1 MEWNVVN
8 CFTSSIFHLN
18 NIFFYCEEDPE
29 LESNVM
35 RNKNKFASH
44 SINMNFEVEL
54 EKKNYFVR
62 DQLQSNEM
70 KWNLLLLLLLL
81 LLSFFSSSSFAS
93 LLLCL
98 RVLVDEADPAAT
110 WLEAGQ
116 IDLNDEKSNCCCWIT
131 HFSYGALGWVDGWSP
146 HIAVRAKELET
157 YFMLNI
163 IFKKSL
169 FYIIQFIIRLRQVTR
184 LPFINQLNSLVFL
197 TIFKSQTTTTSLF
210 KKSSL
215 WLLVWWSRLVTRV
228 SLWMQELTCWFFI
241 IISPSALTPNVK
253 TSGSQRKI
261 YT

>member
-1 MEWNVVN
+1 MRWNE
-8 CFTSSIFHLN
+8 
-18 NIFFYCEEDPE
+18 IFFC
-29 LESNVM
+29 
-35 RNKNKFASH
+35 F
-44 SINMNFEVEL
+44 F
-54 EKKNYFVR
+54 FFFF
-62 DQLQSNEM
+62 
-70 KWNLLLLLLLL
+70 
-81 LLSFFSSSSFAS
+81 LSFLFFSSSSFAS

-98 RVLVDEADPAAT
+98 WVLVDEADPAAT

-116 IDLNDEKSNCCCWIT
+116 IDLNDDKSNCCCWIT

-184 LPFINQLNSLVFL
+184 LPFNQLNSLVFL

-261 YT
+261 